1 MRKRKAGVDMGA
13 IRAAKRD
20 RTTLTRLVLR
30 SIHCGNHRTSHI
42 INNMQS
48 VTPIVKAILSDLI
61 QKGLVR
67 TEENNKTIHSG
78 TKGHL
83 LSNKPK
89 TRRVRNYFLTEKGT
103 EISECIEKTEKSLEN
118 KHGN

>member
-1 MRKRKAGVDMGA
+1 MGA

-30 SIHCGNHRTSHI
+30 SIHCGNHRISHI

-48 VTPIVKAILSDLI
+48 VTPIVKAILSDLT

-67 TEENNKTIHSG
+67 TEENNKTIRSG

-89 TRRVRNYFLTEKGT
+89 TQRFRNYFLTEKGM
-103 EISECIEKTEKSLEN
+103 EISEYIEKTEKSLEN